1 MNDLSNLLSINQ
13 QIFYLSLFLINLCLV
28 NVTFINCFSIF
39 MGDVRQ
45 RKQPL
50 EKFNQMNF
58 RQGCMCFIC
67 ARYIENREKITCL
80 HVSEHMS
87 DPHDSVW
94 SPQRI
99 FKLHLPVRK
108 KTSHKLCV
116 IYLITFKS
124 FYFFLTWI
132 QVIKERIHMYSLTD
146 VPDQYIDSFL
156 CNCCVL

>member
-1 MNDLSNLLSINQ
+1 
-13 QIFYLSLFLINLCLV
+13 
-28 NVTFINCFSIF
+28 
-39 MGDVRQ
+39 
-45 RKQPL
+45 
-50 EKFNQMNF
+50 MNF
-58 RQGCMCFIC
+58 IRQGCMCFIW

-132 QVIKERIHMYSLTD
+132 QVIKEWIHMYSLTD
-146 VPDQYIDSFL
+146 VPDQYIQLIHFYVIVVFCRACRGNIITL
-156 CNCCVL
+156 WRYVLWYNSSCQKDYTILKQVMSRWLFIE